1 MEYTVHGGVITI
13 NEDIELLDAHGGVF
27 YVRGNVG
34 KIVQR
39 GGVIYDQRPSNRVE
53 FRMDGLD
60 DQERQRYLRRIN
72 DLERKLAKSQNECLK
87 LEAKLNESQKENI
100 PPDDVL
106 VAKIEHLQ
114 RELASE
120 RADRKQEVEELNLR
134 LDAAIEA
141 LNKTHRNYIDAAE
154 RERRLS
160 NSDDMID
167 VLATLVNLYP
177 FTTDKDLSFEFGI
190 KIEQVRYI
198 AKILKLSKSPEA
210 RREAAD
216 YLRRQHIEFIQRRGG
231 DQGNHKPRTRQVEK
245 VDKNGKVLASY
256 KSIVDAA
263 NRTGC
268 SSKTIQKYCLSE
280 KTIYTKDGI
289 TFRYKKDD
297 NTTKQSGGH

>member
-27 YVRGNVG
+27 YVKGNVG

-39 GGVIYDQRPSNRVE
+39 GGVLYDQRPSNRVE
-53 FRMDGLD
+53 YRTDKMSEE
-60 DQERQRYLRRIN
+60 ERQRFRQRIAE
-72 DLERKLAKSQNECLK
+72 LEMRLNRSESECLMVRQK
-87 LEAKLNESQKENI
+87 IVKEEAET

-114 RELASE
+114 GELSRE
-120 RADRKQEVEELNLR
+120 RADRKKEVEELNLR

-141 LNKTHRNYIDAAE
+141 LNDTHRNYIDAAE

-198 AKILKLSKSPEA
+198 AKILKLSKSAEA
-210 RREAAD
+210 RHEAAD

-245 VDKNGKVLASY
+245 VDKKGKVLASY

-280 KTIYTKDGI
+280 KTIYMKDGI

>member
-13 NEDIELLDAHGGVF
+13 NEDIELLEAHGGVF
-27 YVRGNVG
+27 YVKGNVG
-34 KIVQR
+34 NIVQR

-53 FRMDGLD
+53 YRTDKMSEE
-60 DQERQRYLRRIN
+60 ERQRFRQRIAELEMRLNRSESEYLMLRQKIVK
-72 DLERKLAKSQNECLK
+72 E
-87 LEAKLNESQKENI
+87 EAET
-100 PPDDVL
+100 PPDDVM

-114 RELASE
+114 RELTRE

-141 LNKTHRNYIDAAE
+141 LNETHRNYIDAAE

-198 AKILKLSKSPEA
+198 AKILKLSKSAEA
-210 RREAAD
+210 RHEAAD
-216 YLRRQHIEFIQRRGG
+216 YLRRQHIELIQRRGG

-245 VDKNGKVLASY
+245 VDKKGNVLASY

-280 KTIYTKDGI
+280 KTIYMKDGI

>member
-1 MEYTVHGGVITI
+1 MST
-13 NEDIELLDAHGGVF
+13 
-27 YVRGNVG
+27 
-34 KIVQR
+34 
-39 GGVIYDQRPSNRVE
+39 
-53 FRMDGLD
+53 
-60 DQERQRYLRRIN
+60 
-72 DLERKLAKSQNECLK
+72 C
-87 LEAKLNESQKENI
+87 KEN
-100 PPDDVL
+100 
-106 VAKIEHLQ
+106 LQ
-114 RELASE
+114 RE

-141 LNKTHRNYIDAAE
+141 LNETHRNYIDASE

-167 VLATLVNLYP
+167 VLASLVNLYP

-198 AKILKLSKSPEA
+198 AKILKLSKSAEA
-210 RREAAD
+210 RHEAAD

-245 VDKNGKVLASY
+245 VDKKGKVLASY

-268 SSKTIQKYCLSE
+268 ASKTIQKYCLSE
-280 KTIYTKDGI
+280 KTTYMKDGI